1 MGIKNFKGFTLIE
14 LLVVVAIIGI
24 LATVGVVAYNGYT
37 KSAKISVAKTNFKTV
52 TSFMRSENTKC
63 LMDQSLTWMNYAPCS
78 SQTSKSYFY
87 VIFNN
92 WRNCTHL
99 APKAFPNMKN
109 PYGRIH
115 PYTKTDHAFGCT
127 GAWGEPGEISVH
139 LNNNY
144 LGTGQFGLYI
154 ISPAA
159 EFREGTSTKLV
170 CSSNPYFNEKDPN
183 CLREFIPIEF

>member
-1 MGIKNFKGFTLIE
+1 MNRGFSLVE
-14 LLVVVAIIGI
+14 LLVVVAIIGV
-24 LATVGVVAYNGYT
+24 LASVGLITYNGYT
-37 KSAKISVAKTNFKTV
+37 KNAKISVAKANFKTV
-52 TSFMRSENTKC
+52 VNFIRSENTKC
-63 LMDQSLTWMNYAPCS
+63 LIDQNLTWMNYAPCS
-78 SQTSKSYFY
+78 SQSKKTYY
-87 VIFNN
+87 YTIFNK
-92 WRNCTHL
+92 WQNCTDL

-127 GAWGEPGEISVH
+127 GAWSEPGEISVH

-144 LGTGQFGLYI
+144 LGTGQFGLYV

-159 EFREGTSTKLV
+159 ELRQGTNTKLS
-170 CSSNPYFNEKDPN
+170 CSNNPYYNETDTN